1 MTLAKRSVVKTATLL
16 RRAAMLAL
24 VVMMFVT
31 TADIGMRLA
40 INRLILGSVEI
51 VQLAIVAVVFLALPE
66 TLLRREQIVVDA
78 IDHVLSER
86 GRQYVRF
93 LGSLVSFVLLCAL
106 FVNAI
111 PQAAD
116 TLRIGD
122 LSTDLQISL
131 FWYWLPITVGGG
143 ASVLATGV
151 VAVDDFHALRRT
163 LRHEATE

>member
-1 MTLAKRSVVKTATLL
+1 MIVAKQAVANVATML

-31 TADIGMRLA
+31 TADIGMRLV

-86 GRQYVRF
+86 GRQFLRF

-106 FVNAI
+106 FVYAI
-111 PQAAD
+111 PQATD

-131 FWYWLPITVGGG
+131 FWYWLPIIVGGG

-151 VAVDDFHALRRT
+151 IAVEDYAALRRA
-163 LRHEATE
+163 LRREATE